1 MSVKSIY
8 KKRVKMDIMN
18 ETFATKEDLHKV
30 ELKLEGKISEV
41 KYDLIKWMITLL
53 IGQTA
58 LLLSIFLRK

>member
-1 MSVKSIY
+1 MSAKSIY
-8 KKRVKMDIMN
+8 KKRIKRDIMS
-18 ETFATKEDLHKV
+18 ETFATKEDLHRV

-58 LLLSIFLRK
+58 LLLGIFLRK

>member
-1 MSVKSIY
+1 MSVKSNY
-8 KKRVKMDIMN
+8 KRRVKIDIMN

-58 LLLSIFLRK
+58 LLLGIFLNK